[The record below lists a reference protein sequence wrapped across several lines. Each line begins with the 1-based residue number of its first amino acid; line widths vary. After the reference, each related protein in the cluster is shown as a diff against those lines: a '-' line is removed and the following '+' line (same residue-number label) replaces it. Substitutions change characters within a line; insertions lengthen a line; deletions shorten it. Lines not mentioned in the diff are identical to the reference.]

1 MRLLASL
8 VATALLAA
16 ACGGTAAAPSPT
28 VAPTTAPTTAPTPT
42 PAPTPQ
48 LKYTFNADLK
58 TTNEVPAIA
67 NAEAS
72 CTGKGVFT
80 LDTTKDA
87 TGKIT
92 AATAGFNLTVTGC
105 PADTKLTLF
114 HIHQAAAGVNGGVKV
129 TGKGDAANPI
139 ALATGATTAAIVVTN
154 VTVDP
159 VLANDIVTGPAGFY
173 FNVHSTVNG
182 GGVIRGQLVV
192 AP

>member
-182 GGVIRGQLVV
+182 GGVIPGQLVV